1 MTTAEHKIIFI
12 TWFFSVH
19 TPVYAFQRVSH
30 MSQPML
36 YWTSVIN
43 RYSWWF
49 CCIENKVSYVIK
61 EENLHLS
68 VQGAQTI
75 TYSILVWRA
84 QTITGYNI
92 IKTGFKIVY
101 LISVSTYIYF
111 TLLPVYH
118 PMYHNIFSKLVYLYL
133 RGQEFHQGQQKISCP
148 KNNKADYVVETKQ
161 NIKTYITINSRL
173 LWRLLY
179 NTPEHAIIT
188 NESNYSIIV
197 LFC

>member
-1 MTTAEHKIIFI
+1 MI
-12 TWFFSVH
+12 
-19 TPVYAFQRVSH
+19 FQRTHACICFPTGFSH
-30 MSQPML
+30 VAPML

-43 RYSWWF
+43 RYSWWL

-61 EENLHLS
+61 EKNLHLS
-68 VQGAQTI
+68 LQGAQTI

-161 NIKTYITINSRL
+161 NIKTYITINSRV

-188 NESNYSIIV
+188 NESNYSIII